1 MITLTLRWESGT
13 SYKYSIFLTI
23 KNSGSNNTLSP
34 SSSFPH
40 VHIVLQRLLTCAST
54 PFRLLST
61 SSSLTFYLDP
71 TISRYVDH
79 NREQGTVPC
88 CTFLLYQSR
97 FLVFLDLDCPAYDL
111 NEPAVCCVV
120 TACRCNGLLLLPYP
134 HGLNDLL
141 LLSSI
146 ILQDSIPISAT

>member
-34 SSSFPH
+34 
-40 VHIVLQRLLTCAST
+40 
-54 PFRLLST
+54 
-61 SSSLTFYLDP
+61 SLTFYLDP